1 MNLMSDDAGYLPKS
15 IDVEAVL
22 ERMMSQYAVKMQKD
36 LAVKLDIAAHSI
48 SGWIKRGAIPGN
60 FIIRC
65 VFDTGCD
72 LRWLLT
78 GEFENASL
86 NSPNSL
92 LKGKALYDEVMSNGG
107 KHILRRLLDA
117 YGFSMQKELGDLLDI
132 SSGTISTWIRR
143 EYFPGDVVVA
153 CALDTGVSLRWLAT
167 GKGEM
172 FCAQPAIDSPSIKIP
187 KKKLE
192 SGVLNEAGSWLMDP
206 VLSSVEKKSL
216 VFIDGVSHS
225 WLVNTDAK
233 NIANGRWFV
242 NIDNS
247 FDVYDIARLPGGKIK
262 LSNSNVSFECA
273 ASEVTPFGAVL
284 FTLEKHV

>member
-1 MNLMSDDAGYLPKS
+1 MSDEQGGSWKIDATGG
-15 IDVEAVL
+15 AL
-22 ERMMSQYAVKMQKD
+22 ERIMSAYGVKMQKD
-36 LAVKLDIAAHSI
+36 LADVLGIAKHSV
-48 SGWIKRGAIPGN
+48 SGWVQRDTIPGTVVV
-60 FIIRC
+60 RC
-65 VFDTGCD
+65 CLETGAD
-72 LRWLLT
+72 INWLIT
-78 GEFENASL
+78 GNLANAS
-86 NSPNSL
+86 SRKTQPI
-92 LKGKALYDEVMSNGG
+92 LKGKEAYDEVMSNGG
-107 KHILRRLLDA
+107 KHVLRRLLDA

-172 FCAQPAIDSPSIKIP
+172 FDSQSEADTSSITIL

-192 SGVLNEAGSWLMDP
+192 SGVLNEAGTWAMDST
-206 VLSSVEKKSL
+206 LSSVDKEKL
-216 VFIDGVSHS
+216 VFIDGVGHS
-225 WLVNTDAK
+225 WLVNTEAK

-262 LSNSNVSFECA
+262 LTNSNVSFECA